1 MNYKSKVHQQNA
13 VNLKNHTPIETRKK
27 KKTPSADIQI
37 TDGWI
42 LVKSYALDILKVN
55 KNSGAIYF
63 DRDTYSKTTS
73 QLQNIIKKW
82 LEDNGL
88 KITTS
93 KDTINDK
100 VEEMRRGDIEPF
112 TSS

>member
-55 KNSGAIYF
+55 KSSGAIYF

-73 QLQNIIKKW
+73 ELQNIVAKW
-82 LEDNGL
+82 LDDNGL
-88 KITTS
+88 ETTAPKHS
-93 KDTINDK
+93 INHEA
-100 VEEMRRGDIEPF
+100 EEMRREDIMNIK
-112 TSS
+112 

>member
-1 MNYKSKVHQQNA
+1 MNYKSKVHEQNA

-27 KKTPSADIQI
+27 KKTPSSDIQI

-55 KNSGAIYF
+55 KSSGAIYF

-73 QLQNIIKKW
+73 ELQNIIKKW

-88 KITTS
+88 KITS
-93 KDTINDK
+93 QKDSINDK
-100 VEEMRRGDIEPF
+100 VEEMRREDLV
-112 TSS
+112 

>member
-13 VNLKNHTPIETRKK
+13 VNLKNHTQIETRKK
-27 KKTPSADIQI
+27 KKTPSTDIQI

-42 LVKSYALDILKVN
+42 LVKSYAIDILKVN
-55 KNSGAIYF
+55 KSSGAIYF
-63 DRDTYSKTTS
+63 DRDSYSKTTS
-73 QLQNIIKKW
+73 ELQNIIKKW
-82 LEDNGL
+82 LDNNWL
-88 KITTS
+88 QTTNP
-93 KDTINDK
+93 KDSINDE

>member
-27 KKTPSADIQI
+27 KKTPSTDIQI

-42 LVKSYALDILKVN
+42 LVKSYAIDILKVN
-55 KNSGAIYF
+55 KSSGAIYF

-73 QLQNIIKKW
+73 ELQNIIEKW
-82 LEDNGL
+82 LQANGL
-88 KITTS
+88 GITNPNDS
-93 KDTINDK
+93 INDR
-100 VEEMRRGDIEPF
+100 VEEMRREDLI
-112 TSS
+112 

>member
-13 VNLKNHTPIETRKK
+13 VNLKNHTLIETRKK

-42 LVKSYALDILKVN
+42 LVKSYAIDILKVN
-55 KNSGAIYF
+55 KSSGAIYF

-73 QLQNIIKKW
+73 KLQNIIVKW

-88 KITTS
+88 EITNPKS
-93 KDTINDK
+93 SICDE
-100 VEEMRRGDIEPF
+100 VVEMRREDLA
-112 TSS
+112 